1 MFDAILTSPFFG
13 LALSAAAWCAGL
25 WVQKKTGWVLCN
37 PLIIA
42 GVLIIAILAVFHIP
56 LEHYNQGAGLIQMML
71 GPVTAV
77 LALNI
82 YHQRATLKEYF
93 LPVLAGCLAGTLA
106 SLGSVLALCRLFQL
120 EDVLTASLLPKS
132 VTTAIALGIAESQG
146 GIQGVDG
153 GVEPAAG
160 PNQHVVPEGYRR
172 AVQDHQVVVG
182 VKILPQGD
190 VDPVVAVEIR
200 GDGELRPGFAEEGA
214 QQLHPLLLPLRRQAV
229 GGTAHLRR
237 PAAEGGQ
244 LLLTGVIPHPGQH
257 FLVFRHGDASFP
269 KNGRPPGPPSS

>member
-1 MFDAILTSPFFG
+1 MLDAILTSPFFG

-42 GVLIIAILAVFHIP
+42 GVLIIAILAVFHI
-56 LEHYNQGAGLIQMML
+56 LIQMML

-146 GIQGVDG
+146 GIQGV
-153 GVEPAAG
+153 AAA
-160 PNQHVVPEGYRR
+160 
-172 AVQDHQVVVG
+172 AVILAGLVG
-182 VKILPQGD
+182 AVFAPLFAKWFRIT
-190 VDPVVAVEIR
+190 DPV
-200 GDGELRPGFAEEGA
+200 AEGLAIGA
-214 QQLHPLLLPLRRQAV
+214 CSHAL
-229 GGTAHLRR
+229 GTAK
-237 PAAEGGQ
+237 AMEIGEIQGAMSSIAICVCGIFTS
-244 LLLTGVIPHPGQH
+244 LLAL
-257 FLVFRHGDASFP
+257 FL
-269 KNGRPPGPPSS
+269 

>member
-56 LEHYNQGAGLIQMML
+56 LEHYNQGASLIQMML

-82 YHQRATLKEYF
+82 YHQRAVLKEYF

-120 EDVLTASLLPKS
+120 EEVLTASLLPKS

-146 GIQGVDG
+146 GIQGV
-153 GVEPAAG
+153 AAA
-160 PNQHVVPEGYRR
+160 
-172 AVQDHQVVVG
+172 AVILAGLVG
-182 VKILPQGD
+182 AVFAPLFAKWFRIT
-190 VDPVVAVEIR
+190 DPVAQGLAI
-200 GDGELRPGFAEEGA
+200 GA
-214 QQLHPLLLPLRRQAV
+214 CSHAL
-229 GGTAHLRR
+229 GTAK
-237 PAAEGGQ
+237 AMEIGEIQGAMSSIAICVCGIFTS
-244 LLLTGVIPHPGQH
+244 LLAL
-257 FLVFRHGDASFP
+257 FL
-269 KNGRPPGPPSS
+269 